1 MRLLYLT
8 DQVPNIDP
16 VLGDGSA
23 LISYQLI
30 THFGD
35 DVEIDLLTFA
45 AGPPVP
51 PEIAERVRAITYLPM
66 RSPTAGLLSSL
77 ARTAHVS
84 AEVRRTRA
92 GLAEFAQHQKMAD
105 VTLVHG
111 PFLIG
116 FAARSKGPT
125 LFQAID
131 PGTLWQA
138 HEAAMTSSPALAA
151 YRRLKTRQGLRRER
165 RLPPHVVPATVNEAE
180 AQDWSAVLGRRV
192 LALPNGVRASV
203 PAARPAGSEPTV
215 CFLGSLDFGPNVE
228 TATQLV
234 AQVAPLVWQRHPSA
248 RFVIA
253 GRNPGP
259 EVLALAGPLVEVAAN
274 VPDVA
279 DVFAR
284 SDVAVFPDRQ
294 GFGTRN
300 CVSEALAAGLP
311 VVATDLAA
319 RGQQAGPL
327 LRIGTGPAELA
338 NLVSEQLDRAGTHE
352 APTPAP
358 VRSWAQAAQEYDQAL
373 RALAGRLVSPPGGTG
388 GVR

>member
-1 MRLLYLT
+1 MRLLYLA

-16 VLGDGSA
+16 VHGDGSA

-30 THFGD
+30 THFDD
-35 DVEIDLLTFA
+35 DVEVDLLTFA
-45 AGPPVP
+45 AGPPLP
-51 PEIAERVRAITYLPM
+51 AEVADRVRTVTYLPL

-84 AEVRRTRA
+84 AEVRRTRQ
-92 GLAEFAQHQKMAD
+92 GLAEFAQHQKSAD

-111 PFLIG
+111 PYLIG

-131 PGTLWQA
+131 PATLWQA
-138 HEAAMTSSPALAA
+138 HEAATTSSPALAA
-151 YRRLKTRQGLRRER
+151 YRRAKTRQGLRRER
-165 RLPPHVVPATVNEAE
+165 RLPPNVVPATVNEAE
-180 AQDWSAVLGRRV
+180 AKDWAAALGRRV
-192 LALPNGVRASV
+192 LALPNGVSASV
-203 PAARPAGSEPTV
+203 PVARAAGSDPTV
-215 CFLGSLDFGPNVE
+215 CFLGSLNFAPNVE
-228 TATQLV
+228 AATELV
-234 AQVAPLVWQRHPSA
+234 AEVAPLVWQRHPAA

-259 EVLALAGPLVEVAAN
+259 EVLALAGPQVEVAAN

-284 SDVAVFPDRQ
+284 SDVAVFPDRL

-319 RGQQAGPL
+319 RGQQAGPML
-327 LRIGTGPAELA
+327 LIGTGPAELA
-338 NLVSEQLDRAGTHE
+338 DLVSAQLDRNGTHRPT
-352 APTPAP
+352 APPPTPA
-358 VRSWAQAAQEYDQAL
+358 RSWVQAAQEYDQAL
-373 RALAGRLVSPPGGTG
+373 RALAGRPHG
-388 GVR
+388 